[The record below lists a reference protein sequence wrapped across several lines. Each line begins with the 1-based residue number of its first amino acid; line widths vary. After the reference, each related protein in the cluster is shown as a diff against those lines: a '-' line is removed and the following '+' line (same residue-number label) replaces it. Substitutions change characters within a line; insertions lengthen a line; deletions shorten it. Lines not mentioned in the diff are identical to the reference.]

1 MATSNPT
8 TTGANSLKG
17 MDLRRKP
24 RWRSVFSRAMDILV
38 GLITLAALIPLVSV
52 LYMVVKRGAGNFRW
66 SMLWELPPAAG
77 MDGGGFGNALLGTLL
92 LVSIGAAVSV
102 PTGVLTAI
110 FLTEYSLGSKSARLI
125 RFCAK
130 ILSGLPS
137 ILAGVFIFG
146 VLVATTRTFS
156 VIAGGLALGILML
169 PIIILATEEALLRVP
184 RFLREASLA
193 LGANRTQ
200 TVLRITLPAAGS
212 TIITGVMLA
221 VARAAGETAPIIFTA
236 LFTSYWIGSLNE
248 PTASM
253 AVLIYNFSSVPYDNM
268 VNMAWTA
275 SFVLIVI
282 VLVTNIVSHLV
293 ANRSK

>member
-1 MATSNPT
+1 MDLSRRWRWR
-8 TTGANSLKG
+8 SIFSKG
-17 MDLRRKP
+17 MDGVVAL
-24 RWRSVFSRAMDILV
+24 L
-38 GLITLAALIPLVSV
+38 TLMAIIPLISV
-52 LYMVVKRGAGNFRW
+52 LYMVVKRGMGSFHW

-77 MDGGGFGNALLGTLL
+77 MDGGGFGNALLGTLI
-92 LVSIGAAVSV
+92 LVGIGTLVSV
-102 PTGVLTAI
+102 PFGILTAI
-110 FLTEYSLGSKSARLI
+110 FLTEYSHGSKSARVI
-125 RFCAK
+125 RFSAK

-137 ILAGVFIFG
+137 IMAGVFIFG
-146 VLVATTRTFS
+146 VLVATTRQFS

-169 PIIILATEEALLRVP
+169 PIIILATEEALFRVP

-200 TVLRITLPAAGS
+200 TVLHITLPTAAP

-236 LFTSYWIGSLNE
+236 LFTSYWIGKLTE

-268 VNMAWTA
+268 VNMAWSA
-275 SFVLIVI
+275 SFILILI
-282 VLVTNIVSHLV
+282 VLVTNIVSHFV
-293 ANRSK
+293 VNRSK